1 MPNVLMTPHSA
12 GFRATHWD
20 DVVDLFA
27 DNLRR
32 YRHGEP
38 LRNVV
43 DPAAG
48 Y

>member
-1 MPNVLMTPHSA
+1 VITPHSS
-12 GFRATHWD
+12 GFRESHWD
-20 DVVDLFA
+20 AVIDLFN
-27 DNLRR
+27 DNVGRFQR
-32 YRHGEP
+32 GEP

>member
-1 MPNVLMTPHSA
+1 MPNVVITPHSS
-12 GFRATHWD
+12 GFRDVHWD
-20 DVVDLFA
+20 EVVDLFT
-27 DNLRR
+27 DNLSRFQL
-32 YRHGEP
+32 GEP